1 MYTYQTT
8 RKACYLGSIC
18 QAITVNVPP
27 VFFIIFQDE
36 YGVSYAQLG
45 TLVLLTFVVQI
56 AVDLALA
63 QIARHIQ
70 TRTILVASG
79 LCNLTGYAL
88 LALSPVLFSG
98 HVFAGLVL
106 AAVIYSMGS
115 GMLEATTSPVVDA
128 LPTEDKGSS
137 MAFLHSFY
145 CWGQLGAVL
154 LTTVLLLLL
163 GRSRWQL
170 IMLFWMCFPVAD
182 VYLFAKAPMPSMLS
196 GTEEGGMKKLLSMRL
211 FWAAAM
217 IMVAAGAS
225 ELAMSQWAS
234 LFAQKGLN
242 LNKTLGDLAGPCFFA
257 LLMGLGR
264 VFYGVKGDRLRLN
277 RALMLLAVLCIISYL
292 LTVFSP
298 SPLFSLLGCGLCG
311 LSVSLMWPGT
321 LVMASKA
328 IPTGGTA
335 LFALLA
341 LGGDVGCS
349 LGPWLT
355 GMVSDGIQSSGLAE
369 SLRMSA
375 DEAALRGGLLTAV
388 IFPVILLIFVPVLT
402 RSKNTMKGIEK
413 HE

>member
-8 RKACYLGSIC
+8 RKACYLGSII

-27 VFFIIFQDE
+27 VLFIIFQEE

-56 AVDLALA
+56 VVDLILAQTSRYIKTRTLLVACSICNFTGYGLLALA
-63 QIARHIQ
+63 
-70 TRTILVASG
+70 
-79 LCNLTGYAL
+79 
-88 LALSPVLFSG
+88 PVLFSG
-98 HVFAGLVL
+98 HTFAGLML
-106 AAVIYSMGS
+106 AALVYSTGA
-115 GMLEATTSPVVDA
+115 GIIEATTSPLVDA
-128 LPTEDKGSS
+128 LPAEDKGSS

-154 LTTVLLLLL
+154 FTTLLLLVV
-163 GRSRWQL
+163 GRRSWQWIL
-170 IMLFWMCFPVAD
+170 LFWMLFPAAD
-182 VYLFAKAPMPSMLS
+182 AYLFAKSPMPPMES
-196 GTEEGGMKKLLSMRL
+196 GTEEGGMKKLLSMKL
-211 FWAAAM
+211 FWAAMMVM
-217 IMVAAGAS
+217 IASGAS
-225 ELAMSQWAS
+225 ELAMSQWSS

-264 VFYGVKGDRLRLN
+264 VFYGIKGEKLRMD
-277 RALMLLAVLCIISYL
+277 RALMLSAVLCIVSYL

-298 SPLFSLLGCGLCG
+298 SPVFSLIGCGICG

-328 IPTGGTA
+328 ITTGGTA

-355 GMVSDGIQSSGLAE
+355 GIVSDAIQNSSISQ
-369 SLRMSA
+369 SLGMA
-375 DEAALRGGLLTAV
+375 VDEAALSGGLLTA
-388 IFPVILLIFVPVLT
+388 ILFPILLLLFVPVVT
-402 RSKNTMKGIEK
+402 KKKGANS
-413 HE
+413 